1 MVDGFGNPVKRGLVK
16 EPEQW
21 PWGSFRY
28 YQYREAGL
36 VGVNDTD
43 ILLMSMLQPA

>member
-1 MVDGFGNPVKRGLVK
+1 VVNGFGKPVKRGLVK
-16 EPEQW
+16 KPEQW
-21 PWGSFRY
+21 PWSSFRY

-43 ILLMSMLQPA
+43 ILLMRVRQLA